1 MWKSPEIGQIDVME
15 EMRVTMRIFSSAC
28 DLLGGEGIGGM
39 HVKDDRPQKVNK
51 TQQGDK

>member
-1 MWKSPEIGQIDVME
+1 ME
-15 EMRVTMRIFSSAC
+15 EMRVTRRIFSSAC
-28 DLLGGEGIGGM
+28 DLPGGEGIGGM